1 MMRPEDCNMFSS
13 DLLDISG
20 KSSRSSQGVSVMFCR
35 WCSVLFH
42 ILYSALTRLRE
53 NISLSSIFTLISFLV
68 STSSQL
74 LLLTVS
80 LCWARLTLTSLYSLY
95 RLLLEDQQ
103 GRDKH
108 HLINIFHVITND
120 VLVLTDDHMGSVPAD
135 LRIDIESSAHSLVC
149 PPSPPASAERRGGR

>member
-1 MMRPEDCNMFSS
+1 MFSS

-20 KSSRSSQGVSVMFCR
+20 KSSRSSHGVSVMFCR
-35 WCSVLFH
+35 WFSVLFH
-42 ILYSALTRLRE
+42 ILYSALTSLRE

-68 STSSQL
+68 FSSSQL

-120 VLVLTDDHMGSVPAD
+120 VLVLTDDHVSSVPAD
-135 LRIDIESSAHSLVC
+135 LRIDNESSAHSSVC
-149 PPSPPASAERRGGR
+149 PPSPQASAERRGGR